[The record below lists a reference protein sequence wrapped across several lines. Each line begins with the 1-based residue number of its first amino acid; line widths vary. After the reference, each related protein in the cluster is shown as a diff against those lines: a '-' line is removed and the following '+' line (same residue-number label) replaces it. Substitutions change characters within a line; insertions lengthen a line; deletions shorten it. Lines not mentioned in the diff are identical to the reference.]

1 MVVAS
6 ATGIVCR
13 KLMMENNSG
22 SATVKRRF
30 LRPKI
35 LALIGAIVILLIG
48 VAVVAFNHSGS
59 KTILA
64 GDMPTFVVER
74 KPLTISVTESGTIQA
89 REQIILKNEVEGK
102 TTILTLVEEGT
113 RVKKGDL
120 LVELDA
126 SELIDARVDQQIR
139 VQNAEA
145 SFIGARENLAVVEN
159 QAKSD
164 VDKATLALDFAKQDL
179 RKYVE
184 GEYLNQRKEM
194 ESQITLAKEELQTAE
209 EKLKWSQKLAEKEYI
224 SQTELQIDELSAH
237 KNKLNLE
244 LAENNL
250 RLLEDFTHPRNL
262 AKLESDV
269 NQAEMAL
276 ERTNRKAKADV
287 VQAEAE
293 LKAKESEFERQKDKL
308 KKNEEQISKTKI
320 YAPADGL
327 VIYATSAKSRGF
339 RGNEEPLVEG
349 REVREQEEL
358 IYLPTATAVKA
369 VVKIHET
376 SLQKVKVGL
385 PVVVTVDALPGKTFT
400 GRVEKI
406 APLPDAQMVWMNPD
420 LKVYNTEVYLEG
432 EGDYL
437 RTGMSC
443 KAEIII
449 EKYEDVV
456 QIPVQA
462 VLRIGGEPTVY
473 VLKGREFEPRKVKT
487 GLDNNRMI
495 RIIEGLREGE
505 VVLLTP
511 PLAPA
516 TVEQSA
522 EKAVGETPAGEAVT
536 EQKARPSSV
545 ESVEEAGTGK
555 IEQERP
561 RPEAGPSPEQMQKM
575 RERFENMSPEEREA
589 EMRKMRERFENMS
602 DEEKAEMRKRGM
614 GRRPNQAG
622 EGE

>member
-1 MVVAS
+1 
-6 ATGIVCR
+6 
-13 KLMMENNSG
+13 MENNS
-22 SATVKRRF
+22 KKRF
-30 LRPKI
+30 LRPKLLVPI
-35 LALIGAIVILLIG
+35 GIVLLILIG
-48 VAVVAFNHSGS
+48 VAIVAFDHSSS
-59 KTILA
+59 KAALTS
-64 GDMPTFVVER
+64 DMSTFVVER
-74 KPLTISVTESGTIQA
+74 RPLRISVTESGTIQA
-89 REQIILKNEVEGK
+89 REQIILKCEVEGK

-120 LVELDA
+120 LVELDSSA
-126 SELIDARVDQQIR
+126 LLDARVDQQIR

-145 SFIGARENLAVVEN
+145 AFIGARENLAVVEN

-164 VDKATLALDFAKQDL
+164 IDKAELAFDFAKQDL
-179 RKYVE
+179 KKYVE

-209 EKLKWSQKLAEKEYI
+209 EKLKWSQKLFEKQYI

-237 KNKLNLE
+237 KNKLDLE

-250 RLLEDFTHPRNL
+250 RLLEEFTHPRNL

-287 VQAEAE
+287 VQAEAD
-293 LKAKESEFERQKDKL
+293 LKAKESEFGRQQDKL
-308 KKNEEQISKTKI
+308 KKNEEQIAKTKI

-327 VIYATSAKSRGF
+327 VIYATSAKTQGF
-339 RGNEEPLVEG
+339 RGGQEPLDEG
-349 REVREQEEL
+349 REVHEQEEL
-358 IYLPTATAVKA
+358 IYLPTAAAVKA
-369 VVKIHET
+369 VVKVHET
-376 SLQKVKVGL
+376 SLQKVKPGL
-385 PVVVTVDALPGKTFT
+385 PVVVTVDALPGRTFT
-400 GRVEKI
+400 GQVEKI

-420 LKVYNTEVYLEG
+420 LKIYNTEVYLEG

-449 EKYEDVV
+449 EEYEDVI

-473 VLKGREFEPRKVKT
+473 VQKGGGFEPRKVKI
-487 GLDNNRMI
+487 GLDNNRKI
-495 RIIEGLREGE
+495 RIIEGLQAGE

-511 PLAPA
+511 PLALA
-516 TVEQSA
+516 TVEQRRC
-522 EKAVGETPAGEAVT
+522 KQGMPGEAGT
-536 EQKARPSSV
+536 EQKARPIV
-545 ESVEEAGTGK
+545 GEGVKEPGTEK
-555 IEQERP
+555 VEQERP
-561 RPEAGPSPEQMQKM
+561 QAGAEPTAEQRQKM
-575 RERFENMSPEEREA
+575 RERFENMSEEEKA
-589 EMRKMRERFENMS
+589 KMREKFEKMS
-602 DEEKAEMRKRGM
+602 DEEKEKMRKQWE
-614 GRRPNQAG
+614 GRRQKQAG

>member
-1 MVVAS
+1 
-6 ATGIVCR
+6 
-13 KLMMENNSG
+13 MENNSG
-22 SATVKRRF
+22 SATGKIRF
-30 LRPKI
+30 LRPKF
-35 LALIGAIVILLIG
+35 LALIGIVLLLLIG
-48 VAVVAFNHSGS
+48 IVVVAFDHSGS
-59 KTILA
+59 KNVLTTS
-64 GDMPTFVVER
+64 DMSSFAVKR
-74 KPLTISVTESGTIQA
+74 GPLRISVTESGTIQA
-89 REQIILKNEVEGK
+89 REQIILKCEVEGK

-126 SELIDARVDQQIR
+126 SALIDARVDHEIR
-139 VQNAEA
+139 VQNTEA
-145 SFIGARENLAVVEN
+145 AFVGARENLAVAEN

-164 VDKATLALDFAKQDL
+164 IDKAKLAFDFAKQDL
-179 RKYVE
+179 KKYVE

-209 EKLKWSQKLAEKEYI
+209 EKLKWSQKLKEKEYI

-237 KNKLNLE
+237 KSKLDLE

-308 KKNEEQISKTKI
+308 KKNEEQIAKTKI

-339 RGNEEPLVEG
+339 RGNEEPLTEG

-369 VVKIHET
+369 VVKVHET
-376 SLQKVKVGL
+376 SLQKVKPGL

-420 LKVYNTEVYLEG
+420 LKIYNTEVYLEG

-449 EKYEDVV
+449 EDYKDVTYV
-456 QIPVQA
+456 PVQA
-462 VLRIGGEPTVY
+462 VLRVGGEPTVY
-473 VLKGREFEPRKVKT
+473 VLKSGEFEPRKVEI

-495 RIIEGLREGE
+495 RIIGGLQVGE

-511 PLAPA
+511 PLAPS
-516 TVEQSA
+516 TVEQGA
-522 EKAVGETPAGEAVT
+522 ERAISETPAAEADT
-536 EQKARPSSV
+536 EQKARPIGGEGVKEPGTEKV
-545 ESVEEAGTGK
+545 EQKRPKGEKELTA
-555 IEQERP
+555 EQR
-561 RPEAGPSPEQMQKM
+561 QKM
-575 RERFENMSPEEREA
+575 RE
-589 EMRKMRERFENMS
+589 KFENMS
-602 DEEKAEMRKRGM
+602 DEEKEKMRKQWEGKRQQQTG
-614 GRRPNQAG
+614 AG
-622 EGE
+622 E

>member
-1 MVVAS
+1 
-6 ATGIVCR
+6 
-13 KLMMENNSG
+13 
-22 SATVKRRF
+22 
-30 LRPKI
+30 
-35 LALIGAIVILLIG
+35 
-48 VAVVAFNHSGS
+48 
-59 KTILA
+59 
-64 GDMPTFVVER
+64 
-74 KPLTISVTESGTIQA
+74 
-89 REQIILKNEVEGK
+89 
-102 TTILTLVEEGT
+102 
-113 RVKKGDL
+113 L

-126 SELIDARVDQQIR
+126 SALIDARVDHEIR
-139 VQNAEA
+139 VQNTEA
-145 SFIGARENLAVVEN
+145 AFVGARENLAVVEN

-164 VDKATLALDFAKQDL
+164 VDKADLAFEFAKQDL

-184 GEYLNQRKEM
+184 GEYLNQRKEA
-194 ESQITLAKEELQTAE
+194 ESRITLAKEELQTAE
-209 EKLKWSQKLAEKEYI
+209 EKLKWSQKLKEKEYI

-237 KNKLNLE
+237 KNKLDLE

-308 KKNEEQISKTKI
+308 KKNEEQIAKTKI

-327 VIYATSAKSRGF
+327 AIYATSARSRGF
-339 RGNEEPLVEG
+339 RGNEEPLTEG

-369 VVKIHET
+369 VVKVHET
-376 SLQKVKVGL
+376 SLQKVKPGL
-385 PVVVTVDALPGKTFT
+385 PVVVTVDALPGRTFT

-449 EKYEDVV
+449 EEYGDVIY
-456 QIPVQA
+456 IPVQA
-462 VLRIGGEPTVY
+462 VLRVRGEPTVY
-473 VLKGREFEPRKVKT
+473 VQRGREFEPHKVEI

-495 RIIEGLREGE
+495 RIIEGLQVGE
-505 VVLLTP
+505 IVLLTP

-516 TVEQSA
+516 TVEQGA
-522 EKAVGETPAGEAVT
+522 ERAISETPVGEAGT
-536 EQKARPSSV
+536 EQKARPIGGEGV
-545 ESVEEAGTGK
+545 KEAGTEK
-555 IEQERP
+555 VEQERP
-561 RPEAGPSPEQMQKM
+561 KGEKELTAEQRQKM
-575 RERFENMSPEEREA
+575 REKFE
-589 EMRKMRERFENMS
+589 KMS
-602 DEEKAEMRKRGM
+602 DEEKEEMRKKRV
-614 GRRPNQAG
+614 GRRQQQTGAG
-622 EGE
+622 E

>member
-1 MVVAS
+1 MAAVAS
-6 ATGIVCR
+6 ATGTVCG
-13 KLMMENNSG
+13 KLIMENNSG
-22 SATVKRRF
+22 SATGKKRF
-30 LRPKI
+30 LRPKL
-35 LALIGAIVILLIG
+35 LALAGAIVILLIG

-59 KTILA
+59 KVTLA
-64 GDMPTFVVER
+64 GNMSTFAAER

-89 REQIILKNEVEGK
+89 REQIILKCEVEGR

-120 LVELDA
+120 LVELDSSA
-126 SELIDARVDQQIR
+126 LLDARVDQQIR
-139 VQNAEA
+139 VQNTEA
-145 SFIGARENLAVVEN
+145 AFVGARENLAVVEN

-164 VDKATLALDFAKQDL
+164 VDKAELALDFAKQDL
-179 RKYVE
+179 KKYVE

-209 EKLKWSQKLAEKEYI
+209 EKLNWSQKLFEKVYI
-224 SQTELQIDELSAH
+224 SQTELQVDELSAH
-237 KNKLNLE
+237 RKKLDVE

-250 RLLEDFTHPRNL
+250 RLLEDFTHPRNM

-269 NQAEMAL
+269 NQADMAL
-276 ERTNRKAKADV
+276 ERTSRKAKADV

-308 KKNEEQISKTKI
+308 KKNEEQIAKTKI

-327 VIYATSAKSRGF
+327 VIYATSAKTQGF
-339 RGNEEPLVEG
+339 RGSQEPLTEG
-349 REVREQEEL
+349 STVNEQQEL
-358 IYLPTATAVKA
+358 IYLPTTSAVKA
-369 VVKIHET
+369 IVKVHET
-376 SLQKVKVGL
+376 SLQKVKAGL
-385 PVVVTVDALPGKTFT
+385 PVEVTVDALPGRKFT

-406 APLPDAQMVWMNPD
+406 APLPDAQMMWMNPD

-449 EKYEDVV
+449 EKYEDVI

-462 VLRIGGEPTVY
+462 VLRVGGKHTVY
-473 VLKGREFEPRKVKT
+473 VQSSKGFEPREVEI
-487 GLDNNRMI
+487 GMDNNSRI
-495 RIIEGLREGE
+495 RIIEGLQVGE
-505 VVLLTP
+505 VVMLTP
-511 PLAPA
+511 PLASA
-516 TVEQSA
+516 AVEQQA
-522 EKAVGETPAGEAVT
+522 ADVNVGKVPSGGAGPA
-536 EQKARPSSV
+536 QKARPSGGEGV
-545 ESVEEAGTGK
+545 KEPNTEKV
-555 IEQERP
+555 EQEP
-561 RPEAGPSPEQMQKM
+561 PKAEGGPTPEQMQNMRKKFENMSEEEKAKM
-575 RERFENMSPEEREA
+575 RERFENMT
-589 EMRKMRERFENMS
+589 

-614 GRRPNQAG
+614 GRRQKQAG

>member
-1 MVVAS
+1 
-6 ATGIVCR
+6 
-13 KLMMENNSG
+13 MENNSG
-22 SATVKRRF
+22 SATGKMRF
-30 LRPKI
+30 LRPKF
-35 LALIGAIVILLIG
+35 LALIGIVLLLLIG
-48 VAVVAFNHSGS
+48 IAVVAFDHSGS

-64 GDMPTFVVER
+64 GDMPTFAVKR
-74 KPLTISVTESGTIQA
+74 GPLRISVTESGAIQA
-89 REQIILKNEVEGK
+89 REQIILKCEVEGK

-120 LVELDA
+120 LVELDSSA
-126 SELIDARVDQQIR
+126 LLDARVDQQIR

-145 SFIGARENLAVVEN
+145 AFVGARENLAVVEN

-164 VDKATLALDFAKQDL
+164 IDKADLTFDFAKQDL

-184 GEYLNQRKEM
+184 GEYQNTRKEA
-194 ESQITLAKEELQTAE
+194 ESQITLAKEELQTTE
-209 EKLKWSQKLAEKEYI
+209 EKLKWSQKLFEKEYI

-269 NQAEMAL
+269 NQADMAL

-293 LKAKESEFERQKDKL
+293 LKAKESEFGRQQDKL
-308 KKNEEQISKTKI
+308 KKNEEQIAKTKI

-327 VIYATSAKSRGF
+327 VIYATSAKNQGF
-339 RGNEEPLVEG
+339 RGNQEPLTEG
-349 REVREQEEL
+349 SAVNEQQEL
-358 IYLPTATAVKA
+358 IYLPTAAAVKA
-369 VVKIHET
+369 VVKVHET
-376 SLQKVKVGL
+376 SLQKVKAGL
-385 PVVVTVDALPGKTFT
+385 PVVVMVDALPGKTFT

-420 LKVYNTEVYLEG
+420 LKIYNTEVYLEG
-432 EGDYL
+432 EGDNL

-449 EKYEDVV
+449 EEYDDAIY
-456 QIPVQA
+456 IPVQA
-462 VLRIGGEPTVY
+462 VLRVGGEPTVY
-473 VLKGREFEPRKVKT
+473 VQGGGEFKPRKVEI
-487 GLDNNRMI
+487 GMDNNRVI
-495 RIIEGLREGE
+495 RIIQGLQEGE

-511 PLAPA
+511 PLAPS

-522 EKAVGETPAGEAVT
+522 GRAVSETPAGGAGT
-536 EQKARPSSV
+536 EQKARPIGGEGVKEPNSEKV
-545 ESVEEAGTGK
+545 KQESPKAGAEPTT
-555 IEQERP
+555 EQK
-561 RPEAGPSPEQMQKM
+561 QKM
-575 RERFENMSPEEREA
+575 QDRFKNMSEEEKA
-589 EMRKMRERFENMS
+589 KMRERFENMS
-602 DEEKAEMRKRGM
+602 DEEKEKMRKQWE
-614 GRRPNQAG
+614 GRRQKQAG

>member
-1 MVVAS
+1 
-6 ATGIVCR
+6 
-13 KLMMENNSG
+13 MENNSG
-22 SATVKRRF
+22 SATGEMRF
-30 LRPKI
+30 LRPKL
-35 LALIGAIVILLIG
+35 LAVIGIVLLLLIG
-48 VAVVAFNHSGS
+48 IAVVAFDHSGS
-59 KTILA
+59 KNVLTTSDVSSFA
-64 GDMPTFVVER
+64 VKRG
-74 KPLTISVTESGTIQA
+74 PLRISVTESGTIQA
-89 REQIILKNEVEGK
+89 REQIILKCEVEGK
-102 TTILTLVEEGT
+102 TTILTLVEEGS

-126 SELIDARVDQQIR
+126 SALIDARVDHEIR
-139 VQNAEA
+139 VQNTEA
-145 SFIGARENLAVVEN
+145 SFVGARENLAVAEN

-164 VDKATLALDFAKQDL
+164 IDKAELAFDFAKQDL

-209 EKLKWSQKLAEKEYI
+209 EKLKWSQKLKEKEYI
-224 SQTELQIDELSAH
+224 SETELQIDELSAH
-237 KNKLNLE
+237 KNKLDLE
-244 LAENNL
+244 LTENNL

-308 KKNEEQISKTKI
+308 KKNEEQIVKTKI

-327 VIYATSAKSRGF
+327 VIYATSAKTQGW
-339 RGNEEPLVEG
+339 RGNQEPLVEG

-369 VVKIHET
+369 VVKVHET
-376 SLQKVKVGL
+376 SLQKVKPGL
-385 PVVVTVDALPGKTFT
+385 PVVVTVDALPGRTFT

-420 LKVYNTEVYLEG
+420 LKIYNTEVYLEG

-449 EKYEDVV
+449 EDYKDVTY
-456 QIPVQA
+456 IPVQA
-462 VLRIGGEPTVY
+462 VLRVGGEPTVY
-473 VLKGREFEPRKVKT
+473 VQSGGGFEPRKVKI
-487 GLDNNRMI
+487 GMDNNRMI
-495 RIIEGLREGE
+495 RIIEGLQVGE

-511 PLAPA
+511 PLAPS
-516 TVEQSA
+516 TVEQGA
-522 EKAVGETPAGEAVT
+522 EKAVSETPAGEAGT
-536 EQKARPSSV
+536 EQKTRPIDK
-545 ESVEEAGTGK
+545 EGGKEPGTEKVG
-555 IEQERP
+555 QERP
-561 RPEAGPSPEQMQKM
+561 KTGAEPTAEQRQ
-575 RERFENMSPEEREA
+575 
-589 EMRKMRERFENMS
+589 KMRERFENMS
-602 DEEKAEMRKRGM
+602 DEEKEKMRKQWE
-614 GRRPNQAG
+614 GRRERQAG